1 MIIGRG
7 LLATALKEIDKDNIV
22 FYANGISDSTIESIA
37 DGNFEAKEIT
47 GIAKQKTAKT
57 FIYFSTIQVNAPEN
71 FERPYVIHK
80 IKMEE
85 LVKHLFPDYLIIRT
99 SNIIGKNPWNTHTL
113 FNYLY
118 NTLKEGKKISVVE
131 SASRNVLDVEHFIKL
146 VDHYLI
152 HYKKES
158 ATLNIVNSLSYPM
171 FEIVSEFEKIFET
184 KFIKD
189 NAGIKIAKFE
199 APCLFSAKLIRECGI
214 ELENYMSN
222 VIRKYYPLFKKDQP
236 T

>member
-7 LLATALKEIDKDNIV
+7 LLATALKEIDKDNVV
-22 FYANGISDSTIESIA
+22 FYANGVSDSTIESIA

-99 SNIIGKNPWNTHTL
+99 SNIIGNNPWNTHTL

-118 NTLKEGKKISVVE
+118 NSLKKEEKISIVE
-131 SASRNVLDVEHFIKL
+131 SASRNVLDVEHFIKI
-146 VDHYLI
+146 VDRYLI
-152 HYKKES
+152 HYKKEA
-158 ATLNIVNSLSYPM
+158 ATINIVNQISYQM
-171 FEIVSEFEKIFET
+171 FEILSAYEKIFEA
-184 KFIKD
+184 KFMKG
-189 NAGIKIAKFE
+189 NAGITIAKFE
-199 APCLFSAKLIRECGI
+199 APCLFSAQLIKECGI
-214 ELENYMSN
+214 ELENYLEN
-222 VIRKYYPLFKKDQP
+222 VIKKYYPLFTKGQP
-236 T
+236 A